1 MRKIAPPNF
10 TVSDAVEACLAH
22 VSVPE
27 RAKRLKNARTYLVS
41 SEKGYH
47 NHAAAISLHKI
58 EPTES
63 VQGLLS
69 KDEMIAL
76 YEGNFSRTKTKGRE
90 LYDALRAGA
99 TNGICPLCSV
109 QRASTLDHHLA
120 KTEHPAFA
128 ITPINL
134 VPSCSDCNFLKSAHQ
149 PAASDEE
156 ALHPYYDDI
165 DDARWLFARVI
176 EEQPVSLIYFV
187 SPPSGWDAIKCARVL
202 RHFDTLN
209 LARLYTSQSSDELP
223 SMRFRLERLL
233 NASGPQGV
241 RQQLLEELND
251 RLKDTN
257 NSWKIAMLDALSR
270 SDWYC
275 AGGFVIA

>member
-10 TVSDAVEACLAH
+10 TVSDAIAACLAH
-22 VSVPE
+22 VAVPE
-27 RAKRLKNARTYLVS
+27 RAKRLENARAHLMT

-47 NHAAAISLHKI
+47 DHAAAISLHTI
-58 EPTES
+58 EPTED
-63 VQGLLS
+63 VHGLLS
-69 KDEMIAL
+69 RNEMIAL

-99 TNGICPLCSV
+99 TNGICPLCGV

-120 KTEHPAFA
+120 KSEHPAFA

-134 VPSCSDCNFLKSAHQ
+134 VPSCSDCNHSKSVHQ
-149 PAASDEE
+149 PAASDEQ

-165 DDARWLFARVI
+165 DDARWLFARVV
-176 EEQPVSLIYFV
+176 EEQPVSLVYFA
-187 SPPSGWDAIKCARVL
+187 SPPSGWDTTKRARVL
-202 RHFDTLN
+202 RHFGTLN
-209 LARLYTSQSSDELP
+209 LARLYTSQSSDDLP

-233 NASGPQGV
+233 SVSGAQGV
-241 RQQLLEELND
+241 RQQLLEELDD
-251 RLKDTN
+251 RLKDSN
-257 NSWKIAMLDALSR
+257 NSWQIAMLDALSG

-275 AGGFVIA
+275 SGGFVIA